1 MKKQWFRWL
10 LASQLL
16 VAGAAQALLAP
27 GNQAPDFALQAARG
41 GDTFEYHL
49 YQELEKGPVVIFF
62 YPKAFTSGCTVQARM
77 FARAKDQFSALGASI
92 IGLSADSLEVA
103 KDFSQKECSS
113 AYPVV
118 ADPDGKAVKAYDVS
132 MMLGSA
138 TSKRASYVITPD
150 RKIFYVYSD
159 MSPQDHVTKTL
170 DAVKRWN
177 SMQPAPA
184 DATEP
189 AAWDAA
195 PAPAANVPVPP
206 NVD

>member
-1 MKKQWFRWL
+1 MRKAWMGWL
-10 LASQLL
+10 LAGQM
-16 VAGAAQALLAP
+16 VMAGAAQALLAP
-27 GNQAPDFALQAARG
+27 GNAAPDFALQAAQG
-41 GDTFEYHL
+41 GETFEYRL
-49 YQELEKGPVVIFF
+49 YEALEKGPVVIFF

-77 FARAKDQFSALGASI
+77 FARAKDQFTALGAAI

-103 KDFSQKECSS
+103 KDFSLKECSS

-118 ADPDGKAVKAYDVS
+118 ADPDGKAVKAYDAS
-132 MMLGSA
+132 MLLGSA

-170 DAVKRWN
+170 DAVKRWK
-177 SMQPAPA
+177 SLQPAPA
-184 DATEP
+184 AATEP
-189 AAWDAA
+189 AAGDAT
-195 PAPAANVPVPP
+195 PAATVPVPP